1 MINAGS
7 FNHQIHSSSSE
18 ILLPRWASNAN
29 ELPNSLFPALLA
41 SFIGVGMLQVAHAD
55 SDEVFFHN
63 LFIFIAK

>member
-1 MINAGS
+1 MKLA
-7 FNHQIHSSSSE
+7 
-18 ILLPRWASNAN
+18 
-29 ELPNSLFPALLA
+29 ALLA